1 MDVGRGSHSV
11 GRIYGDLGN
20 SVCEDITGSIPCALC
35 VLCTWTLLQCVPVV
49 YAGLLFYIWNIDW
62 KSLNIWRLSL
72 AQTSGQNRFSRH
84 PAPLL
89 STQHPPHHAPDSSLL
104 LLWRARLR
112 TPVPMSGLPPLPP
125 AGPTSDTAAS
135 ALPGS
140 LPTAPPAPPAP
151 PAAAPTAARTVPPTA
166 VQRPPRSQLQIPPR
180 PSCHSGHSGGHSG
193 GLSLSLPTARR
204 GGSDERARCPIA
216 SQGRQQNTPDREDRV
231 DRRDE
236 GQGRAP
242 APGQPEQP
250 GRVET
255 QKGQKRGRYNKF
267 NGRCSMCN
275 QGEERSEKR
284 SRLCPDNRSC
294 GRWVHKSRERKCFD
308 VFNTSAPV
316 GRRCCVH
323 DQNLKDACC
332 CTR

>member
-1 MDVGRGSHSV
+1 MEHRVEVVKYVEAVIGP
-11 GRIYGDLGN
+11 N
-20 SVCEDITGSIPCALC
+20 KWAEP
-35 VLCTWTLLQCVPVV
+35 VL
-49 YAGLLFYIWNIDW
+49 
-62 KSLNIWRLSL
+62 
-72 AQTSGQNRFSRH
+72 
-84 PAPLL
+84 PAPG
-89 STQHPPHHAPDSSLL
+89 SPAQHSAPTT
-104 LLWRARLR
+104 RRPRLILQYSVRNTAVAR
-112 TPVPMSGLPPLPP
+112 TP
-125 AGPTSDTAAS
+125 AY
-135 ALPGS
+135 PGTHE
-140 LPTAPPAPPAP
+140 P
-151 PAAAPTAARTVPPTA
+151 A
-166 VQRPPRSQLQIPPR
+166 VQRPPRSQLQILPR

-193 GLSLSLPTARR
+193 GLSLSLPTAGR
-204 GGSDERARCPIA
+204 GGSDERARSPFASSA